1 MRIVA
6 GRHKG
11 RHLAVPHG
19 KDTRPTSD
27 RVREAIYN
35 VLSHGFD
42 LDFDEVT
49 TLDVCAGT
57 GALGLEALSRGGLRA
72 VFIDIAQ
79 PALDCVAEN
88 VATLKEQ
95 ARSTILRRDVK
106 RFGLKPSG
114 AQAANL
120 AFFDPP
126 YRENMLPP
134 ALMGAAEGG
143 WLAPGALIVIETADD
158 EDVEL
163 PTGFE
168 ALDERRYGKTLVRFL
183 RYEAQSPPPE

>member
-35 VLSHGFD
+35 VLGHGFD
-42 LDFDEVT
+42 LDFDDMTV
-49 TLDVCAGT
+49 LDVCAGT
-57 GALGLEALSRGGLRA
+57 GALGLEAISRGAARA

-79 PALDCVAEN
+79 TALDCVADN
-88 VATLKEQ
+88 VKTLGEQ

-106 RFGLKPSG
+106 RFGTRPAG
-114 AQAANL
+114 AQAAGL

-126 YRENMLPP
+126 YRENMIPP
-134 ALMGAAEGG
+134 ALAGAAEGG
-143 WLAPGALIVIETADD
+143 WLADGALIVVETADD
-158 EDVEL
+158 EQVDVPE
-163 PTGFE
+163 GFE

-183 RYEAQSPPPE
+183 RYGSAPAE

>member
-42 LDFDEVT
+42 LDFDELI

-72 VFIDIAQ
+72 VFVDIAQ

-88 VATLKEQ
+88 VETLKEQ

-106 RFGLKPSG
+106 RFGAKPAS

-126 YRENMLPP
+126 YRENMIPP
-134 ALMGAAEGG
+134 ALTGAAEGG
-143 WLAPGALIVIETADD
+143 WLADGAVVVIETADD
-158 EDVEL
+158 EEVDL
-163 PTGFE
+163 PAGFT

-183 RYEAQSPPPE
+183 KYDPVSAAAE